1 MSDLRNIFTSR
12 DFVINSNIVKCIS
25 SIDITLE
32 EFLLVLYFINIS
44 SLLNTDDIKE
54 KLGFDDEKIFNTF
67 TSLINKKYIEMVVTN
82 NNGEVIEQIKL
93 DPLYDRLALNKKTE
107 NVDSKDIYAMFE
119 SELGRTLSSF
129 EYEMINKWIEKGV
142 EEETIKNALKEAVL
156 NNVRNF
162 KYIDKIIYEWTKKG
176 IKNKLKDDNKK
187 DNNDLEDWQKELVKE
202 KKYDTFN
209 FEEEELEDDNYYSE
223 DDDE

>member
-107 NVDSKDIYAMFE
+107 NVDSKDIYSMFE

-176 IKNKLKDDNKK
+176 IKNKIKDDNKK
-187 DNNDLEDWQKELVKE
+187 D
-202 KKYDTFN
+202 TH
-209 FEEEELEDDNYYSE
+209 EDDILDFE
-223 DDDE
+223 WFDENE

>member
-119 SELGRTLSSF
+119 SELGRTLSSL

-176 IKNKLKDDNKK
+176 IKNKIKDDNKK
-187 DNNDLEDWQKELVKE
+187 D
-202 KKYDTFN
+202 TH
-209 FEEEELEDDNYYSE
+209 EDDILDFE
-223 DDDE
+223 WFDENE

>member
-176 IKNKLKDDNKK
+176 IKNKIKDDNKK
-187 DNNDLEDWQKELVKE
+187 D
-202 KKYDTFN
+202 TR
-209 FEEEELEDDNYYSE
+209 EDDILDFE
-223 DDDE
+223 WFDENE

>member
-107 NVDSKDIYAMFE
+107 NVDSKDIYTMFE

-176 IKNKLKDDNKK
+176 VKNKIKDDNKK
-187 DNNDLEDWQKELVKE
+187 D
-202 KKYDTFN
+202 TH
-209 FEEEELEDDNYYSE
+209 EDDILDFE
-223 DDDE
+223 WFDENE

>member
-93 DPLYDRLALNKKTE
+93 DPLYDRLAFNKKTE

-176 IKNKLKDDNKK
+176 IKNKIKDDNKK
-187 DNNDLEDWQKELVKE
+187 D
-202 KKYDTFN
+202 TH
-209 FEEEELEDDNYYSE
+209 EDDILDFE
-223 DDDE
+223 WFDENE

>member
-54 KLGFDDEKIFNTF
+54 KLGFDEEKIFNTF

-93 DPLYDRLALNKKTE
+93 DPLYDRLALNKKTD

-129 EYEMINKWIEKGV
+129 EYEMINKWLEKGV

-176 IKNKLKDDNKK
+176 IKNKIKDDNKK
-187 DNNDLEDWQKELVKE
+187 E
-202 KKYDTFN
+202 TH
-209 FEEEELEDDNYYSE
+209 EDDILDFE
-223 DDDE
+223 WFDENE

>member
-107 NVDSKDIYAMFE
+107 NVDSKDIYTMFE

-129 EYEMINKWIEKGV
+129 EYEMINKWIEKG
-142 EEETIKNALKEAVL
+142 EEEDTIKNALKEAVL

-176 IKNKLKDDNKK
+176 IKNKIKDDNKK
-187 DNNDLEDWQKELVKE
+187 D
-202 KKYDTFN
+202 TH
-209 FEEEELEDDNYYSE
+209 EDDILDFE
-223 DDDE
+223 WFDENE

>member
-93 DPLYDRLALNKKTE
+93 DPLYDRLDLNKKTE

-176 IKNKLKDDNKK
+176 IKNKIKDDNKK
-187 DNNDLEDWQKELVKE
+187 D
-202 KKYDTFN
+202 TH
-209 FEEEELEDDNYYSE
+209 EDDILDFE
-223 DDDE
+223 WFDENE

>member
-25 SIDITLE
+25 TIDITLE

-44 SLLNTDDIKE
+44 SFLNTDDIKE
-54 KLGFDDEKIFNTF
+54 KLGFDEEKIFNTF

-93 DPLYDRLALNKKTE
+93 DPLYDRLALNKKTDKIE
-107 NVDSKDIYAMFE
+107 SKDIYAMFE

-129 EYEMINKWIEKGV
+129 EYEMINKWLEKGV
-142 EEETIKNALKEAVL
+142 EEDTIKKALKEAVL

-176 IKNKLKDDNKK
+176 IKNKIKEDNKK
-187 DNNDLEDWQKELVKE
+187 DIH
-202 KKYDTFN
+202 
-209 FEEEELEDDNYYSE
+209 EDDILDFE
-223 DDDE
+223 WFDENE

>member
-54 KLGFDDEKIFNTF
+54 KLGFDDEKIFNTI

-176 IKNKLKDDNKK
+176 IKNKIKDDNKK
-187 DNNDLEDWQKELVKE
+187 D
-202 KKYDTFN
+202 TH
-209 FEEEELEDDNYYSE
+209 EDDILDFE
-223 DDDE
+223 WFDENE

>member
-93 DPLYDRLALNKKTE
+93 DPLYDRLALNKKTD
-107 NVDSKDIYAMFE
+107 NVDSKDVYAMFE

-129 EYEMINKWIEKGV
+129 EYEMINKWLEKGV

-176 IKNKLKDDNKK
+176 IKNKIKDDNKK
-187 DNNDLEDWQKELVKE
+187 E
-202 KKYDTFN
+202 TH
-209 FEEEELEDDNYYSE
+209 EDDILDFE
-223 DDDE
+223 WFDENE

>member
-176 IKNKLKDDNKK
+176 IKNKIKDYNKK
-187 DNNDLEDWQKELVKE
+187 D
-202 KKYDTFN
+202 TH
-209 FEEEELEDDNYYSE
+209 EDDILDFE
-223 DDDE
+223 WFDENE

>member
-142 EEETIKNALKEAVL
+142 EEETLKEAVL

-176 IKNKLKDDNKK
+176 IKNKIKDDNKK
-187 DNNDLEDWQKELVKE
+187 D
-202 KKYDTFN
+202 TH
-209 FEEEELEDDNYYSE
+209 EDDILDFE
-223 DDDE
+223 WFDENE

>member
-93 DPLYDRLALNKKTE
+93 DLLYDRLALNKKTE

-176 IKNKLKDDNKK
+176 IKNKIKDDNKK
-187 DNNDLEDWQKELVKE
+187 D
-202 KKYDTFN
+202 TH
-209 FEEEELEDDNYYSE
+209 EDDILDFE
-223 DDDE
+223 WFDENE

>member
-93 DPLYDRLALNKKTE
+93 EPLYDRLALNKKTE

-176 IKNKLKDDNKK
+176 IKNKIKDDNKK
-187 DNNDLEDWQKELVKE
+187 E
-202 KKYDTFN
+202 TH
-209 FEEEELEDDNYYSE
+209 EDDILDFE
-223 DDDE
+223 WFDENE